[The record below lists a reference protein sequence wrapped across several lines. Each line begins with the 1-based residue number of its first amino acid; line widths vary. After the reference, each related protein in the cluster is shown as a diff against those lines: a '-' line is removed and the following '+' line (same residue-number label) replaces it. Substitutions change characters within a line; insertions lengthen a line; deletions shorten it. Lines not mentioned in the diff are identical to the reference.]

1 MNVLIVTKIFQAVR
15 TNSKGFFL
23 ASTVEYVI
31 IVATKVRN
39 LTTYSPTAAS
49 FSIVTTLNTCI
60 CSICVD
66 TFCIEAVFTA
76 PNASPNTCWFALLQY
91 AWTIHIICQCSPTVD
106 ITHDGRTS
114 TAHMRCIK
122 ITYNNVNMTI
132 VLRLRSWS
140 WCWFYLWFWSWSWC
154 WFYLRFWSWSW
165 LWFHLWLRSRS
176 WCWFNFWFWS
186 WSWLWF
192 YFWLRSWFRLWLRLR
207 FWSRFYLWFRSRS
220 WFIFTIHVFTLTIFI
235 CLPCNIA
242 FFSMTRSDNCKT
254 TRFRTIRCN
263 SYCALKISFT
273 IYIVMIIHLMCQ
285 VI

>member
-1 MNVLIVTKIFQAVR
+1 MDVLVVTKIFQTIR
-15 TNSKGFFL
+15 TNSKGFFFTR
-23 ASTVEYVI
+23 TVKYVI

-39 LTTYSPTAAS
+39 LTTYGPTAAS
-49 FSIVTTLNTCI
+49 FSIVTTLNACI
-60 CSICVD
+60 RCICVD

-91 AWTIHIICQCSPTVD
+91 TWTIHIICQCSPTVD
-106 ITHDGRTS
+106 ITHDSRTS

-122 ITYNNVNMTI
+122 ITYHNMNMT
-132 VLRLRSWS
+132 VVVRFRR
-140 WCWFYLWFWSWSWC
+140 WCWNRFH
-154 WFYLRFWSWSW
+154 LRFWSWSW
-165 LWFHLWLRSRS
+165 FWFYFWLRSRS
-176 WCWFNFWFWS
+176 RCWFNFRFWS

-192 YFWLRSWFRLWLRLR
+192 YFWFWSRSWCWFNFRFWSWFRLWLRVR
-207 FWSRFYLWFRSRS
+207 FRSRS

-235 CLPCNIA
+235 CLPSNVA

-263 SYCALKISFT
+263 SYCALKVSFT
-273 IYIVMIIHLMCQ
+273 IYIVVIIHLMCQ

>member
-1 MNVLIVTKIFQAVR
+1 MVVTKIFQAVR
-15 TNSKGFFL
+15 TNSKGFFF

-49 FSIVTTLNTCI
+49 FSIVTALNTCI

-91 AWTIHIICQCSPTVD
+91 AWTIHIICQRSPTID
-106 ITHDGRTS
+106 ITHNGRTS
-114 TAHMRCIK
+114 AAHMRCIK
-122 ITYNNVNMTI
+122 ITHDNMNVRIT
-132 VLRLRSWS
+132 VWHWSWFHFWFRSWF
-140 WCWFYLWFWSWSWC
+140 WCWLNLRFWSRFYLWFRNR
-154 WFYLRFWSWSW
+154 FNFRFWSWSW
-165 LWFHLWLRSRS
+165 FWFYFWLRSRS
-176 WCWFNFWFWS
+176 WCWFNFRLRR

-192 YFWLRSWFRLWLRLR
+192 YFWFRC
-207 FWSRFYLWFRSRS
+207 
-220 WFIFTIHVFTLTIFI
+220 WFIFTIYVFTLTIFI

-242 FFSMTRSDNCKT
+242 FFSMTRCKHFKT

-263 SYCALKISFT
+263 GYCTLKVSFT
-273 IYIVMIIHLMCQ
+273 INIVMVVHLVSQ